1 MSYYKREL
9 DSVLNDGKLGEYPP
23 TIKVY
28 SQFGSTK
35 WLSLNEESAKELIK
49 WLNTNILKK

>member
-1 MSYYKREL
+1 MSYYKKEL
-9 DSVLNDGKLGEYPP
+9 DNCLNKGKLGEFPP
-23 TIKVY
+23 TFKVY
-28 SQFGSTK
+28 SQFGSSK